1 MHARTRSHT
10 HARTHIHTHTHKH
23 THTHTHCTVRKF
35 WGFNIL
41 STTQD
46 YLKMKHV
53 SRMCICRERMWIV
66 PEYDGFVD
74 ETVLF
79 IPCTVFAK
87 LCQIWSV
94 AKVHRLSCWIRL
106 IPNEKP
112 VITNSEAEHQ
122 TDVWSVIP
130 VIYIKLTIVLLWT
143 VVYTACQSFD
153 TYLNEI
159 KPNNV

>member
-1 MHARTRSHT
+1 MSMCLCDKRQTFTIHNMCECVLYALQCPLAAFPCLAGIHRQERLDGMLTACIRHSRNS
-10 HARTHIHTHTHKH
+10 AYFLMGQSYVAAVHTHTHKH

-87 LCQIWSV
+87 LCQI
-94 AKVHRLSCWIRL
+94 
-106 IPNEKP
+106 
-112 VITNSEAEHQ
+112 
-122 TDVWSVIP
+122 
-130 VIYIKLTIVLLWT
+130 
-143 VVYTACQSFD
+143 
-153 TYLNEI
+153 
-159 KPNNV
+159 